1 MKPARKPTVT
11 NFENK
16 GSLEGVLAPSNLPAQ
31 MRLLVQLL
39 TRRFQEVILPYDIT
53 PLHWGVLS
61 CLWREDGLTTRAI
74 VEQLDQLGGT
84 VTVGLDSME
93 KRGLVR
99 RCADKKDRRIS
110 RIWLTKRGAK
120 LESKIVPVVKAF
132 MGKIFSCLSEKE
144 RQELAGLVERLRVH
158 VEALDFA

>member
-1 MKPARKPTVT
+1 MKDSKS
-11 NFENK
+11 NLEN
-16 GSLEGVLAPSNLPAQ
+16 VLAPNNLPAQ

-39 TRRFQEVILPYDIT
+39 TRRFQEVILPFDIT
-53 PLHWGVLS
+53 PLHWGVLC
-61 CLWREDGLTTRAI
+61 CLWREDGLTTQAI

-99 RCADKKDRRIS
+99 RCADKKDKRIS
-110 RIWLTKRGAK
+110 RVWLTKRGAN
-120 LESKIVPVVKAF
+120 LESKVVPVVKAF

-144 RQELAGLVERLRVH
+144 HQELAALTERLRVH
-158 VEALDFA
+158 VEALGSR

>member
-1 MKPARKPTVT
+1 MT

-16 GSLEGVLAPSNLPAQ
+16 EYLEGVLAPNNLPVQ

-39 TRRFQEVILPYDIT
+39 TRRFQEVISPFDIT

-74 VEQLDQLGGT
+74 VDQLDQLGGT

-99 RCADKKDRRIS
+99 RRVDDKDRRIS
-110 RIWLTKRGAK
+110 RIWLTKRGAN
-120 LESKIVPVVKAF
+120 LERKVVPVVKDF

-144 RQELAGLVERLRVH
+144 HRELTALIERLRVH
-158 VEALDFA
+158 VEALGS

>member
-1 MKPARKPTVT
+1 MKD
-11 NFENK
+11 NK
-16 GSLEGVLAPSNLPAQ
+16 GGLESVLAPHNLPAQ
-31 MRLLVQLL
+31 MRVLVQLL

-53 PLHWGVLS
+53 PLHWGVLC

-74 VEQLDQLGGT
+74 VDQLAQLGGT

-99 RCADKKDRRIS
+99 RCADKNDKRIS

-120 LESKIVPVVKAF
+120 LESKIVPAVRAF
-132 MGKIFSCLSEKE
+132 MGRIFSCLSEKE
-144 RQELAGLVERLRVH
+144 HQELAALTERLRVH
-158 VEALDFA
+158 VEALGSRPT

>member
-1 MKPARKPTVT
+1 MKPARKQTVT
-11 NFENK
+11 NSEDK
-16 GSLEGVLAPSNLPAQ
+16 GYLEGVLAPNNLPAQ

-74 VEQLDQLGGT
+74 VDQLDQLGGT

-99 RCADKKDRRIS
+99 RCADKNDRRIS
-110 RIWLTKRGAK
+110 RIWLTKRGAN
-120 LESKIVPVVKAF
+120 LESKIVPLVKNF
-132 MGKIFSCLSEKE
+132 MDKVFSCMSEKE
-144 RQELAGLVERLRVH
+144 HQDLAALIERLREH
-158 VEALDFA
+158 VEAMDS

>member
-1 MKPARKPTVT
+1 MKAIPKRTMRNPPSR
-11 NFENK
+11 
-16 GSLEGVLAPSNLPAQ
+16 GPLESVLAPHNLPAQ

-39 TRRFQEVILPYDIT
+39 TRRFQEVISPYDIT
-53 PLHWGVLS
+53 PLHWGILS

-74 VEQLDQLGGT
+74 VDQLDQLGGT

-99 RCADKKDRRIS
+99 RRVDHNDRRIS

-120 LESKIVPVVKAF
+120 LENKVVPVVKNF
-132 MGKIFSCLSEKE
+132 MSKMFSCLSEKE
-144 RQELAGLVERLRVH
+144 KLQLASMVDTLRRH
-158 VEALDFA
+158 IEAARG